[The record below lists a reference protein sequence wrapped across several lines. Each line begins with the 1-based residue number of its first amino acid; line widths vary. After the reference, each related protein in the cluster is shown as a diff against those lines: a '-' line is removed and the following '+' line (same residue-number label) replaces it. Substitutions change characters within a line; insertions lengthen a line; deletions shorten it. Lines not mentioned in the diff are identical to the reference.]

1 MTSDTVVL
9 AMLNGWEI
17 LLILCAVLILFGA
30 KKLPELARG
39 LGQGIREFKK
49 STREV
54 QEELESAVDV
64 DAPPAAPQRK
74 IPAQSQARN
83 DGPSRQTSSSSESQV

>member
-1 MTSDTVVL
+1 
-9 AMLNGWEI
+9 MLNGWEI
-17 LLILCAVLILFGA
+17 VLILAVVLVLFGA

-54 QEELESAVDV
+54 QEELESAIDV
-64 DAPPAAPQRK
+64 QAPPPAPKPNKYPTDTQPRASEAV
-74 IPAQSQARN
+74 PHS
-83 DGPSRQTSSSSESQV
+83 GPENKV